1 MRPSPSQ
8 PLALVLL
15 ALVLALGGSPALV
28 AQSSRPGYAS
38 RLEALGFQVFKTPI
52 AVKDFSLKPL
62 GGGETKLSAFKGKIV
77 VLNFWATWCP
87 PCKEEMPSIQ
97 AFWQKTKGKAL
108 EVVAVSEG
116 EAPST
121 VSSFVKSKG
130 YTYPFYVDEAGS
142 LGTMFSVQ
150 GIPTTFI
157 FDKNGLAIARVVGG
171 RSYDTPELI
180 ALLGELA
187 DAPASPAK

>member
-1 MRPSPSQ
+1 LRPRPTQS
-8 PLALVLL
+8 LALAL
-15 ALVLALGGSPALV
+15 LVLALGTGPALN
-28 AQSSRPGYAS
+28 AQTSRPAYAS

-52 AVKDFSLKPL
+52 AIKDFSLKPL
-62 GGGETKLSAFKGKIV
+62 GGGETRLSAFKGKIV

-97 AFWQKTKGKAL
+97 TLWQKTKGKAL
-108 EVVAVSEG
+108 ELVAVSEG
-116 EAPST
+116 ESPST
-121 VSSFVKSKG
+121 VSSFVKAKG

-142 LGTMFSVQ
+142 LGTMFGVQ

-180 ALLGELA
+180 ALLSELA
-187 DAPASPAK
+187 DAPASPSK